1 MARWRVKCIIL
12 LQVMTTILRSQA
24 FLERA
29 LHAAKVGLWDWDL
42 RANRVTYSAE
52 WKRQLGY
59 AEDEISNEFSEWE
72 GRVHPDDLPKLK
84 QRIAEYLASPWPD
97 YEEQFRIRRKDGS
110 WRWMLTRADLV
121 RDEQGQPVRMVG
133 CQLDITPQKLI
144 EIELARANR
153 AMRLISGSN
162 MTLVQLG
169 DETAVLEKV
178 CRLAVEVGGY
188 KMAWV
193 GLAEQDERKTVRPVA
208 HAGFEPGYLESAGIT
223 WADEPRGRGP
233 AGIAIRTGRPCVARD
248 IPADPAFELWREA
261 AFRAGYQSCVA
272 LPLRTEGRVFGS
284 LIIYA
289 TEVDAF
295 SSAEVRVLEELAGD
309 LAFGLTVIRTRV
321 ERDRAFEALRE
332 SRRKLEEAQR
342 IAHVG
347 HWERDLETDLVTWSD
362 EICRIFGLPPQP
374 CRLHFP
380 EFLEL
385 VHPDDRARVARSV
398 AEAVRDL
405 QHYVVEYKI
414 VRADGETR
422 FVHSE
427 GDVIRDNSGR
437 PLRAFGILQD
447 ITERKR
453 MENALRES
461 EGQLR
466 LVIDA
471 IPTMAWI
478 VQPNGAV
485 EFINQRWLKY
495 SGVSLEEAL
504 KDPMRT
510 LHPDDIPRVVK
521 KWSVDM
527 AAGESYED
535 EMRLRRADGEYRWF
549 LVRTVPM
556 HDEQGKIVKW
566 YGTSAD
572 IEDRKRAEEALRET
586 QAALAR
592 VARVTTVGELTA
604 SIAHE
609 VNQPLGA
616 LVINAEAALH
626 WLAGDPP
633 DLSEARKALQGII
646 RDGNRAGEVVTRIR
660 SLLKNDTPAKT
671 RFGLSEMIGEIV
683 ALTRAEAERRHV
695 SVQTRLEP
703 NLPPLTADRVQLQQ
717 VLMNLVMNSLDAL
730 SEVVN
735 RPRVLIISADID
747 SPGSVRVS
755 VQDTGIGIDPQRI
768 KDVFEPFHTNKP
780 HGLGLGLSISRSI
793 IEAHG
798 GHLHAMPNDG
808 PGVTFQF
815 ILPVNGGG
823 AV

>member
-1 MARWRVKCIIL
+1 
-12 LQVMTTILRSQA
+12 MTTTPGSQT
-24 FLERA
+24 FLQQA

-42 RANRVTYSAE
+42 RANRVTYSDE

-59 AEDEISNEFSEWE
+59 ADDEISNEFSEWE
-72 GRVHPDDLPKLK
+72 SRVHPDDLPKLK
-84 QRIAEYLASPWPD
+84 QRISEYLTSPWPD
-97 YEEQFRIRRKDGS
+97 YEEHFRIRRKDGS
-110 WRWMLTRADLV
+110 WRWMLTRADLI
-121 RDEQGQPVRMVG
+121 RDEQGQPARMVG

-144 EIELARANR
+144 EIELSRASR
-153 AMRLISGSN
+153 ALRLISGSN
-162 MTLVQLG
+162 LTLVQLG
-169 DETAVLEKV
+169 DEAAVLEKV

-193 GLAEQDERKTVRPVA
+193 GFAEQDERKTVRPVA

-233 AGIAIRTGRPCVARD
+233 AGIAIRTGHPCVARD
-248 IPADPAFELWREA
+248 IPADPAFGPWREA
-261 AFRAGYQSCVA
+261 AIQAGYQSSVA
-272 LPLRTEGRVFGS
+272 LPLKTEGRVFGNLS
-284 LIIYA
+284 IYA
-289 TEVDAF
+289 AEVDAF
-295 SSAEVRVLEELAGD
+295 SSAEIRVLEELASD
-309 LAFGLTVIRTRV
+309 LAFGLTVIRTRA
-321 ERDRAFEALRE
+321 ERDHAHEALEE

-347 HWERDLETDLVTWSD
+347 HWERDLETDLVAWSD
-362 EICRIFGLPPQP
+362 EICRIFGLPLQP
-374 CRLHFP
+374 CQLHFP

-385 VHPDDRARVARSV
+385 IHPDDRARVARSV

-427 GDVIRDNSGR
+427 GDVIRDDSGR

-478 VQPNGAV
+478 LLPDGTV

-510 LHPDDIPRVVK
+510 MHSEDIPRVIK
-521 KWSVDM
+521 KWSMDM
-527 AAGESYED
+527 AAGEPYED

-592 VARVTTVGELTA
+592 MARVTTVGELTV

-616 LVINAEAALH
+616 VVINAEAALH
-626 WLAGDPP
+626 WLADNPP
-633 DLSEARKALQGII
+633 NLSEAREALQRIM
-646 RDGNRAGEVVTRIR
+646 RDGNRAGEVVARIR
-660 SLLKNDTPAKT
+660 SLLKNDPPAKT
-671 RFGLSEMIGEIV
+671 RFSLGDMIGEIV
-683 ALTRAEAERRHV
+683 ALTRAEAERRQV

-703 NLPPLTADRVQLQQ
+703 NLPSLTADRVQLQQ

-730 SEVVN
+730 ADVAN
-735 RPRVLIISADID
+735 RPRILIISAGMD
-747 SPGSVRVS
+747 SAGFVRIS
-755 VQDTGIGIDPQRI
+755 VQDTGIGIDPQRM
-768 KDVFEPFHTNKP
+768 KDVFEPFHTTKAN
-780 HGLGLGLSISRSI
+780 GLGLGLSISRSI

-815 ILPVNGGG
+815 TLPVNGGG
-823 AV
+823 GA